1 MQAESCNL
9 MEMTRAFVYRS
20 LSYYLNPLWTQK
32 QLFIFIN
39 HNKFQVFRK
48 CISISTCKE
57 IRVMSPPSP
66 QLINWGL
73 FLLIEVWL
81 FQFINQN
88 KSQNYRKCIDCWNKI
103 IDKNLTLSVLSW
115 ELALW
120 TNLIKNLVD
129 NQKINYKIY
138 VMCMEFCQSILIIDA
153 ISEKLAYFIINDT

>member
-1 MQAESCNL
+1 MNTKTIVHIHKPQQISFFENAFLVPLVKRQESC
-9 MEMTRAFVYRS
+9 
-20 LSYYLNPLWTQK
+20 
-32 QLFIFIN
+32 
-39 HNKFQVFRK
+39 
-48 CISISTCKE
+48 
-57 IRVMSPPSP
+57 SPPSP

-103 IDKNLTLSVLSW
+103 YKNLTLSVLCC

-120 TNLIKNLVD
+120 TYLIKNLVD

-138 VMCMEFCQSILIIDA
+138 AMCMDLSQSILIIDA